1 MKKFTLLV
9 VVALSLPP
17 ALMAQSTTGSS
28 GTGTTEPGPSAA
40 EASGFGNTRRTPSVT
55 GNTIAPRGTG
65 SISSQTAIAE
75 SGATTTYPGSSL
87 TADALFQKLDTNG
100 DGQLTREEF
109 AKFQS
114 VLGATENAGTRSTGA
129 RNGSSTGAAPRSNP
143 GSSGGTPKR

>member
-40 EASGFGNTRRTPSVT
+40 EASGFGNARRTPSVT
-55 GNTIAPRGTG
+55 GSTGAVPRGTG
-65 SISSQTAIAE
+65 SISSQTAATG
-75 SGATTTYPGSSL
+75 SDAMATTFPDSAL
-87 TADALFQKLDTNG
+87 TIDAIFQKLDTDG

-114 VLGATENAGTRSTGA
+114 VIGATGSGVTGT
-129 RNGSSTGAAPRSNP
+129 
-143 GSSGGTPKR
+143 